1 MSSIKML
8 MLSTGEIE
16 RKGLSHLAV
25 KLYIEKTIQEGNL
38 SMQYKILK
46 VYIPFDLE
54 TPFLGVRYK

>member
-8 MLSTGEIE
+8 MLSTGEVE

-38 SMQYKILK
+38 SMQYK

>member
-8 MLSTGEIE
+8 MLSTGEVE

-38 SMQYKILK
+38 SM
-46 VYIPFDLE
+46 
-54 TPFLGVRYK
+54 